1 MASQIDFA
9 VEGGGAS
16 LGTLEGEWGL
26 SDHSMISGVVRVDAL
41 VGVSDW
47 REAID
52 WDAMALTVEDEDVG
66 WYGDLAG
73 GSAYEKLVDFRRRHL
88 RRIRICGRSKRWW
101 DADLTDQ
108 VRAVRRARRR
118 WVSYGS
124 RNVFRAEVAKMN
136 CLVKE
141 KKDRC

>member
-1 MASQIDFA
+1 M
-9 VEGGGAS
+9 
-16 LGTLEGEWGL
+16 
-26 SDHSMISGVVRVDAL
+26 RVDDL
-41 VGVSDW
+41 VGVTDW

-52 WDAMALTVEDEDVG
+52 WDAVVLTVEGEDEG

-73 GSAYEKLVDFRRRHL
+73 GSAYEKLGDFRRRHL

-101 DADLTDQ
+101 DADLTNQ

-118 WVSYGS
+118 WVSCGN
-124 RNVFRAEVAKMN
+124 RNVFRAEVAKMKR
-136 CLVKE
+136 LVKE